1 MSASTTPA
9 RKPNVLLFGTGEY
22 TTGFVDG
29 KAATT
34 DKGAGIVALAF
45 FDLRAAGKVGE
56 RIALCTYNGT
66 KYPGLR
72 KHMYDQ
78 IEAKY
83 GLDTKVDTFPADDK
97 KDAKAYIEAL
107 STFQRGTR

>member
-1 MSASTTPA
+1 
-9 RKPNVLLFGTGEY
+9 
-22 TTGFVDG
+22 
-29 KAATT
+29 
-34 DKGAGIVALAF
+34 
-45 FDLRAAGKVGE
+45 
-56 RIALCTYNGT
+56 
-66 KYPGLR
+66 
-72 KHMYDQ
+72 MYDQ